1 MHVDCIHTSTGS
13 AGCQVDPSLWYKY
26 FYFLFYNINKK
37 MHVDRSYN
45 IWWSY
50 IYIFMSE
57 KVIIKAEGHL
67 FVLSP
72 FQGEY
77 LVPAIILSFSK
88 GLKWEWRK
96 GSSTN
101 LKWTLTSCSKKE
113 YLFIYRWI
121 EPPDLVQELLDFT
134 HRISIICN
142 DDGVVREDYNPSMH
156 SQKEISLLSPFYRKL
171 LLTSSSLLLCS

>member
-1 MHVDCIHTSTGS
+1 VLDAKRIHRCGI
-13 AGCQVDPSLWYKY
+13 
-26 FYFLFYNINKK
+26 NIFIFFFIISIKRC
-37 MHVDRSYN
+37 MWIDL
-45 IWWSY
+45 I
-50 IYIFMSE
+50 IYDEVICVFMSE
-57 KVIIKAEGHL
+57 KAIIKAEGHL

-113 YLFIYRWI
+113 YLFIYLFI
-121 EPPDLVQELLDFT
+121 
-134 HRISIICN
+134 
-142 DDGVVREDYNPSMH
+142 DG
-156 SQKEISLLSPFYRKL
+156 
-171 LLTSSSLLLCS
+171 